1 MLGGGLSP
9 RKESAVAK
17 KTLDKLSMKGK
28 RVLVRVDFNVPLDDN
43 GNVTD
48 DRRIR
53 MALPTIKC
61 ASAAG
66 GRVILMSHLG
76 RPDGKPNPAMSLKLT
91 AVALA
96 GLLGREVGFA
106 PDCIGAEVEKLVG
119 AMKDGEVMVLEN
131 LRFHA
136 GEEANAPEFAAA
148 LRKLADVYVNDAFGT
163 AHRKHASTYG
173 VPALMPQGTRA
184 VGFLIEKELK
194 FLGEALEKPVRP
206 FVAVLGGAK
215 VSDKIAVIENLLSK
229 CDRLLIGGAMA
240 YVFMAARGQKVGKS
254 KVEREVK
261 KKDGTKKDMIA
272 VAAKLLE
279 KIKTAKCEVLFPA
292 DHLVAKAFAADAET
306 DVQSPDIQD
315 GWLGLDIGPETI
327 DLYREKLADAKTV
340 VWNGPMGVFEMA
352 PFAEGSKALCEA
364 MARIAEQGGTV
375 VVGGGDTAAA
385 VEKFGLAEKMTH
397 ISTGG
402 GASLEFLE
410 GKPFETINILD
421 DA

>member
-1 MLGGGLSP
+1 MP
-9 RKESAVAK
+9 
-17 KTLDKLSMKGK
+17 MKGK

-76 RPDGKPNPAMSLKLT
+76 RPDGKPNPAMSMKPT

-96 GLLGREVGFA
+96 GLLGREVKFA
-106 PDCIGAEVEKLVG
+106 PDCIGAEVDKMVAGL
-119 AMKDGEVMVLEN
+119 KDGDILVLEN

-136 GEEANAPEFAAA
+136 GEEANDPEFTAA
-148 LRKLADVYVNDAFGT
+148 LRNLADLYVNDAFGT

-173 VPALMPQGTRA
+173 VPALMPKGTRA

-206 FVAVLGGAK
+206 FVAVMGGAK
-215 VSDKIAVIENLLSK
+215 VSDKIAVIENLLGK

-240 YVFMAARGQKVGKS
+240 YVFMVARGEKVGKS

-279 KIKTAKCEVLFPA
+279 KIKTAKCEVIFPV

-315 GWLGLDIGPETI
+315 GWMGLDIGPETI

-352 PFAEGSKALCEA
+352 PFAEGSKALCAA
-364 MARIAEQGGTV
+364 MAKVAEQGGTA

-385 VEKFGLAEKMTH
+385 VEKFGLAGKMTH

>member
-1 MLGGGLSP
+1 
-9 RKESAVAK
+9 VAK
-17 KTLDKLSMKGK
+17 KTLDKLPMKGK

-76 RPDGKPNPAMSLKLT
+76 RPDGNPNPAMSLKPT
-91 AVALA
+91 AVVLA

-106 PDCIGAEVEKLVG
+106 PDCIGPEVENLVG

-131 LRFHA
+131 LRFHE
-136 GEEANAPEFAAA
+136 GEEANDPEFAAA

-215 VSDKIAVIENLLSK
+215 VSDKIAVIENLLGK

-240 YVFMAARGQKVGKS
+240 YVFLAARGQKVGKS

-272 VAAKLLE
+272 IAAKLLE
-279 KIKTAKCEVLFPA
+279 KIKTARCEVILPA
-292 DHLVAKAFAADAET
+292 DHLVAKNFAADAET

-315 GWLGLDIGPETI
+315 GWIGLDIGPETI

-352 PFAEGSKALCEA
+352 PFAEGTKALGAA
-364 MARIAEQGGTV
+364 MAKVAGQGATV

-410 GKPFETINILD
+410 GKPFETIDILD

>member
-1 MLGGGLSP
+1 
-9 RKESAVAK
+9 VAK
-17 KTLDKLSMKGK
+17 KTLDKIPMKGK
-28 RVLVRVDFNVPLDDN
+28 RVLVRVDFNVPLDEN

-76 RPDGKPNPAMSLKLT
+76 RPDGNPNPAMSMKPT

-96 GLLGREVGFA
+96 ALLGREVQFA
-106 PDCIGAEVEKLVG
+106 PDCIGPEVEKMVG
-119 AMKDGEVMVLEN
+119 AMKDGEILVLEN

-136 GEEANAPEFAAA
+136 GEEANDPAFAAG

-173 VPALMPQGTRA
+173 VPAAMPQGTRA

-215 VSDKIAVIENLLSK
+215 VSDKIAVIENLLGK

-240 YVFMAARGQKVGKS
+240 YVFLAARGDKVGKS

-279 KIKTAKCEVLFPA
+279 KIKTTKCEFLLPV
-292 DHLVAKAFAADAET
+292 DHLVAKGFAADAET

-315 GWLGLDIGPETI
+315 GWIGLDIGPETI

-352 PFAEGSKALCEA
+352 PFAEGSKALSA
-364 MARIAEQGGTV
+364 VMAKIAEQGATV

>member
-1 MLGGGLSP
+1 M
-9 RKESAVAK
+9 AK
-17 KTLDKLSMKGK
+17 KTLDKMPMKGQ
-28 RVLVRVDFNVPLDDN
+28 RVLVRVDFNVPLDEN

-76 RPDGKPNPAMSLKLT
+76 RPDGKPNPAMSMKPT

-96 GLLGREVGFA
+96 GLLGREVKFA
-106 PDCIGAEVEKLVG
+106 PDCIGSEVEKMAADL
-119 AMKDGEVMVLEN
+119 KDGEILVLEN

-136 GEEANAPEFAAA
+136 GEEANDPAFTAS

-173 VPALMPQGTRA
+173 VPSLMPQGTRA

-194 FLGEALEKPVRP
+194 FLGESLDKPVRP

-240 YVFMAARGQKVGKS
+240 YVFLAARGDNVGKS
-254 KVEREVK
+254 KVEREVVK
-261 KKDGTKKDMIA
+261 KKDGSKKDMIA

-279 KIKTAKCEVLFPA
+279 KIKAAKCEVLLPV
-292 DHLVAKAFAADAET
+292 DHLVAKGFAADAET

-315 GWLGLDIGPETI
+315 GWIGLDIGPETI
-327 DLYREKLADAKTV
+327 DLYREKLSDAKTV

-352 PFAEGSKALCEA
+352 PFAEGTKALGA
-364 MARIAEQGGTV
+364 VMAKIAGQGATV

-410 GKPFETINILD
+410 GKPFDTINILD